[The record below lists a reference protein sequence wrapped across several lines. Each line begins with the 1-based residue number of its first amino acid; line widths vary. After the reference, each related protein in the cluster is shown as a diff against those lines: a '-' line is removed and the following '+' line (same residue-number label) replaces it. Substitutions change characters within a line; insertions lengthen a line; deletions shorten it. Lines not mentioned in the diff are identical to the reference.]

1 MVQFSILLLKTKK
14 LLISLS
20 SFFIPPPHIE
30 KRNEKEKRPQDIV
43 SKARQNTKT
52 PGAEYRKSADSPK
65 YTKNIVKKC

>member
-30 KRNEKEKRPQDIV
+30 KRNEKGRRPQDIV
-43 SKARQNTKT
+43 PKGRGNTKT
-52 PGAEYRKSADSPK
+52 PGKAYVKDRNSAK
-65 YTKNIVKKC
+65 YTKKIVKKC